1 MTGTSASMHIHL
13 NIISCINHQMDGRL
27 TENTSPLAKKT
38 YIISFIY
45 GISDLPLFELV
56 RVRNFRLKW
65 GWRIFELK
73 TTSRSGNEKMK
84 FEVMRVQNIRLKL
97 APPIL
102 SLTFSRLGRRL
113 ICSPR
118 VKWDWNIAPPSSTLP
133 PFRQL
138 TESGEWNCL

>member
-1 MTGTSASMHIHL
+1 
-13 NIISCINHQMDGRL
+13 MDGRL

-56 RVRNFRLKW
+56 RVRNFRLKC
-65 GWRIFELK
+65 GWRFFELK

-97 APPIL
+97 AAPRTR
-102 SLTFSRLGRRL
+102 SLLAGAEITRGQPAFFR
-113 ICSPR
+113 
-118 VKWDWNIAPPSSTLP
+118 SSQP
-133 PFRQL
+133 CRF
-138 TESGEWNCL
+138 